1 MHGAGTTRSGMAG
14 LRTGRAVTRYFRK
27 YVVAPRYARE
37 QRISLTTSDNV
48 RLNAWKLQGP
58 SDAICTVVLV
68 HGFVN
73 WSRAPR
79 VHGFAHLLARRA
91 HVVVPDLRG
100 HGESGG
106 LCSMGRFEP
115 LDVAAAVAAAP
126 AGLPVVTVGMS
137 LGGAAVLLHAGSA
150 GGVAGTVAVSAP
162 AWGQVDREGSTRV
175 RRWVSGPAGRVFLST
190 VLRTRVAVDCQ
201 FLPEAEEVVAAI
213 APAFTIVVHDP
224 DDWYFGPEHAEAIYG
239 WAAEPKALWWYDNAG
254 HGTDLLTPA
263 FADRLL
269 VELDARLHPPPPRTG

>member
-1 MHGAGTTRSGMAG
+1 MAT
-14 LRTGRAVTRYFRK
+14 LRTGRAVTRYLRK
-27 YVVAPRYARE
+27 YVVAPRYDRE
-37 QRISLTTSDNV
+37 QRISLTTSDGV
-48 RLNAWKLQGP
+48 GLNAWKLQGP
-58 SDAICTVVLV
+58 SDAFCTVVLV

-79 VHGFAHLLARRA
+79 VYAFAHLLARRA

-115 LDVAAAVAAAP
+115 LDVAAAAAAAP
-126 AGLPVVTVGMS
+126 PGLPVVTVGMS

-150 GGVAGTVAVSAP
+150 GGVAGTVAISAP
-162 AWGQVDREGSTRV
+162 AWGQVDREGSTRA
-175 RRWVSGPAGRVFLST
+175 RRWVSGPAGRVFLSK
-190 VLRTRVAVDCQ
+190 VLRTRVAVDCE

-224 DDWYFGPEHAEAIYG
+224 DDWYFGPQHAEAIYG
-239 WAAEPKALWWYDNAG
+239 WANEPKALWWYEDAG

-269 VELDARLHPPPPRTG
+269 AELATRVTRPAPDPSP